1 MESVKTNSLCLP
13 FSRLSVVDILGHG
26 SFGRVQLVKEKTKGG
41 VAALKTIPKESLSK
55 YMIEIQKQNVDSD
68 NNKTLGKKALK
79 EITAMKRVCTGQCS
93 GIPRYV
99 GDREDKDNYYIL
111 MDSVKGKSLRTII
124 NEMGPF
130 TDINT
135 VRSILAQI
143 LSTISFI
150 HSQNVLHR
158 DLSDN
163 NILIQPNGTVKIID
177 FGCATL
183 FDPNRIPD
191 CSPYTEYPE
200 IDPDDINKKNIIG
213 TLDFIAPES
222 LVDNYYSEK
231 SDIWSFGVLLFF
243 MVTGHYPFS
252 DDEIDD
258 VYETMYNILEN
269 NVIFYEEDEI
279 YDPLYDIFYSCC
291 NPDINTRISVEEL
304 KNHEFF
310 DGIDWNVITMP
321 KRKMKPNLSVH
332 TSLLKN
338 NVNASLLNNSNS
350 NNNMGPNQIY
360 IASPTCLNSPLRI
373 SSPSCLYTPLS
384 CGYNTP
390 PIENS
395 RSPVH
400 TPNSPKIKHS
410 NSILVSS
417 SPLINAS
424 TIETTPKIKP
434 NSPAINLNHDFQD
447 EIQIF
452 SPKATRQSNISKI
465 NNILN
470 KHNNY
475 NNNPNTNT
483 NTNTNT
489 NIINNITPKRPVICG
504 NKSFLKEEYVNS
516 PLQQQST
523 LFTQKSEIQDII
535 EDPIYQSIPSPAIFR
550 SSTPNTLDDPIYQS
564 IPSPAIFRS
573 STPSAL
579 DNELNISNSI
589 KRKNILFANN
599 ESKNN
604 ELISEVVL
612 NNSNLK
618 ITLNNS
624 ESSLNHKTK
633 SYNKISTSESSD
645 DESSCT
651 LANESEKEFSD
662 QSPLMEEN
670 TLILN
675 HVVNDPSN
683 SNIYKT
689 WDSENSHILTF

>member
-1 MESVKTNSLCLP
+1 
-13 FSRLSVVDILGHG
+13 
-26 SFGRVQLVKEKTKGG
+26 
-41 VAALKTIPKESLSK
+41 
-55 YMIEIQKQNVDSD
+55 
-68 NNKTLGKKALK
+68 LK

-111 MDSVKGKSLRTII
+111 MDSVKGKSLRTIV

-135 VRSILAQI
+135 IRSILAQI

-183 FDPNRIPD
+183 FDPDHIPE

-200 IDPDDINKKNIIG
+200 IDPDDINKNNIIG
-213 TLDFIAPES
+213 TLDFIAPEF
-222 LVDNYYSEK
+222 LVDNCYSEK

-291 NPDINTRISVEEL
+291 NPDINARISVEEL

-310 DGIDWNVITMP
+310 EGIDWNVITMP
-321 KRKMKPNLSVH
+321 KSKMKPNLSVH

-373 SSPSCLYTPLS
+373 SSPSCLYTPLPS
-384 CGYNTP
+384 GFNTP
-390 PIENS
+390 PLENS
-395 RSPVH
+395 RSPIH
-400 TPNSPKIKHS
+400 TPKSTMANSPKIKHS
-410 NSILVSS
+410 NSVLVSS
-417 SPLINAS
+417 SPLVNAS
-424 TIETTPKIKP
+424 TIETSPTIKP
-434 NSPAINLNHDFQD
+434 NSSAINLNHDFQS
-447 EIQIF
+447 EMHIF
-452 SPKATRQSNISKI
+452 SPKATRQSNINKI

-470 KHNNY
+470 KHNN
-475 NNNPNTNT
+475 NNNFNTNV

-504 NKSFLKEEYVNS
+504 NKSFLNEEYVNS
-516 PLQQQST
+516 PLQQST
-523 LFTQKSEIQDII
+523 LFSQKSEIQDII
-535 EDPIYQSIPSPAIFR
+535 EDPVYRSIPSPAIYR

-564 IPSPAIFRS
+564 TPSPAIFRS
-573 STPSAL
+573 STTNTI
-579 DNELNISNSI
+579 DNELNISNNI
-589 KRKNILFANN
+589 KRKNILFSSN

-604 ELISEVVL
+604 EFISEVLL
-612 NNSNLK
+612 NNNNLK
-618 ITLNNS
+618 IKFNNT
-624 ESSLNHKTK
+624 ESSSNHETK
-633 SYNKISTSESSD
+633 SYKKINTSESSD

-662 QSPLMEEN
+662 QSPSPLMEEN

-675 HVVNDPSN
+675 NVVNDPSN